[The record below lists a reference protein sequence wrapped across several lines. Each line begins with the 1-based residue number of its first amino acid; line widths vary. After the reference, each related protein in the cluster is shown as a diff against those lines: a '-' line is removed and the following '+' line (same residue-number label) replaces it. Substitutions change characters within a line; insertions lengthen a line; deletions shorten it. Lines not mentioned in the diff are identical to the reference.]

1 MLISIGTHITLW
13 FSRGGGGGPPI
24 PPLDSHMYL
33 CSRDWLNTIE
43 YGLSRTLAPSLR
55 RQGLI

>member
-13 FSRGGGGGPPI
+13 FSRGAGPPV
-24 PPLDSHMYL
+24 PPLDPHMYL
-33 CSRDWLNTIE
+33 CSRDRLNTIE
-43 YGLSRTLAPSLR
+43 YGLSKTLAPFLR